1 MIQLLG
7 DLLDGDLLGVH
18 GDLLGVVHV
27 LPGQVLDLHAQRG
40 AEEHGLPAAVVP
52 EQLAHFLDIRVEAH
66 VEQSVRLVDD
76 EVVERSEV
84 DLAGV
89 LEVQDAARSAD
100 EDVAA
105 LLEHRFLLLV
115 ADAAVETADNQAFDM
130 RAKLLGVLFDLHRQL
145 TGRGDDQGL
154 RGGLSSILGLR
165 VLLKDREQVDSGLAA
180 AGLRLHHDI
189 LARKGNGQDLFLDR
203 GAIGETCVADSIKHR
218 W

>member
-1 MIQLLG
+1 
-7 DLLDGDLLGVH
+7 
-18 GDLLGVVHV
+18 
-27 LPGQVLDLHAQRG
+27 
-40 AEEHGLPAAVVP
+40 
-52 EQLAHFLDIRVEAH
+52 
-66 VEQSVRLVDD
+66 
-76 EVVERSEV
+76 
-84 DLAGV
+84 
-89 LEVQDAARSAD
+89 
-100 EDVAA
+100 
-105 LLEHRFLLLV
+105 
-115 ADAAVETADNQAFDM
+115 M